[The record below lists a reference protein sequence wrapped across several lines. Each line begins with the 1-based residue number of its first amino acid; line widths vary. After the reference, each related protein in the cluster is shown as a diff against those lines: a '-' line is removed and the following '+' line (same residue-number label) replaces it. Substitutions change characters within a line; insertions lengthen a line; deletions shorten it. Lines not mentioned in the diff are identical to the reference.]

1 MIDVAC
7 HGDIPERDAARL
19 EERDFLVC
27 GPAAPFAARDI
38 VQLGDALPSAGQA
51 RQPLDQVACLDGQP
65 TAGEVALT
73 SPAIRSAARWFW
85 WIAGLSLVNVV
96 MFQTGSKGSF
106 VVGLGI
112 TALSDVLFAN
122 SKSVGFVIDAIAI
135 GFFLWMG
142 SQASRGKLT
151 AP

>member
-1 MIDVAC
+1 MSDPA
-7 HGDIPERDAARL
+7 
-19 EERDFLVC
+19 
-27 GPAAPFAARDI
+27 GPQAP
-38 VQLGDALPSAGQA
+38 VP
-51 RQPLDQVACLDGQP
+51 GQP

>member
-1 MIDVAC
+1 MSDPA
-7 HGDIPERDAARL
+7 
-19 EERDFLVC
+19 
-27 GPAAPFAARDI
+27 GPQAPVPGKA
-38 VQLGDALPSAGQA
+38 
-51 RQPLDQVACLDGQP
+51 
-65 TAGEVALT
+65 TAGEVALS

-122 SKSVGFVIDAIAI
+122 SKSVGFAIDAIAI

-142 SQASRGKLT
+142 SQASRGKLW
-151 AP
+151 AFYVGLVVYSLDALIYLNVQDWMPVAFHGLAIFFIGRGALALREALQKG

>member
-1 MIDVAC
+1 MSDPAGPQAPVA
-7 HGDIPERDAARL
+7 
-19 EERDFLVC
+19 
-27 GPAAPFAARDI
+27 
-38 VQLGDALPSAGQA
+38 
-51 RQPLDQVACLDGQP
+51 GQP
-65 TAGEVALT
+65 TAGEVALS

-122 SKSVGFVIDAIAI
+122 SKPVGFVIDAIAI

-142 SQASRGKLT
+142 SQASRGKLW
-151 AP
+151 AFYVGLVVYSLDALIYLNVQDWMPVAFHGLAIFFIGRGALALREALQKG

>member
-1 MIDVAC
+1 MSDPAGPQAPVA
-7 HGDIPERDAARL
+7 
-19 EERDFLVC
+19 
-27 GPAAPFAARDI
+27 
-38 VQLGDALPSAGQA
+38 
-51 RQPLDQVACLDGQP
+51 GQP
-65 TAGEVALT
+65 TAGEVALS